1 MSVRSHDLH
10 LLTGAYALDA
20 LTGAE
25 LDEFEKHLLRCA
37 SCTEEVRGLRETA
50 ARLGMTTA
58 IAPPPW
64 MRLQVLAAVSRTRQ
78 LPPSGGRLLARDA
91 PRRVTRL
98 RRSLPRSLPRSV
110 AVVAIAAVIV
120 VLAVLQVNTRHQLQ
134 QTQQGSRAVAA
145 VLAAPDARIE
155 TSSTTV
161 GGTVTAV
168 ISPRDREAVITTA
181 DMPAPTGAK
190 VYQLWV
196 ISASGARSAGLLP
209 GGSTGITS
217 PVLAADVQPGD
228 RLGITVEPAGGTS
241 QPTTTPIVLLA
252 PTFGPR
258 QAPP

>member
-1 MSVRSHDLH
+1 MSVDSRELH
-10 LLTGAYALDA
+10 LLTGVYVVDA

-25 LDEFEKHLLRCA
+25 LDEFEQHLLRCT

-58 IAPPPW
+58 IEPPPW
-64 MRLQVLAAVSRTRQ
+64 MRRQVLAAASRTRQ
-78 LPPSGGRLLARDA
+78 LPPPGGRLLTRDTA
-91 PRRVTRL
+91 RRVTRL
-98 RRSLPRSLPRSV
+98 RRSLPRSV
-110 AVVAIAAVIV
+110 AVVAMAAAIV

-145 VLAAPDARIE
+145 VLAAPDARLE

-168 ISPRDREAVITTA
+168 ISARDREAVITAA
-181 DMPAPTGAK
+181 DMPAQTDAK

-196 ISASGARSAGLLP
+196 ISASGARSVGLLP
-209 GGSTGITS
+209 GSSTGASS

-241 QPTTTPIVLLA
+241 RPTTTPIVLLA
-252 PTFGPR
+252 
-258 QAPP
+258 AND